1 MKKKKSP
8 ALSYVVPA
16 GYYLP
21 ADKRA
26 QTKTGNKLILMAVS
40 LLLVALLLFGIGL
53 PILFWNIQ
61 MAALTEAYGD
71 ILLLDPTPYDKGHL
85 TLSGETKVVEA
96 GPFRLTLPANAE
108 AAQSKNPEEPKS
120 SSAYVYKENGKML
133 IQIQADEINYNMQ
146 RDKDTAALDGLP
158 ADGLFSF
165 SMYTKAFE
173 KTLGYNPFS
182 SWYLYKKTVLSV
194 KPDDAKRYNISSMLT
209 YSFFLT
215 QKYLL
220 FDTTEMVYQI
230 EKPNYVAFIEIMP
243 LGETAK
249 VAQIYV
255 YDKTDLDTQ
264 YLCTISYKVE
274 NSASENMA
282 FGIINS
288 LELLPN
294 AKEITDEITMEAQKA
309 ENAEAQ
315 AAVEGAVE

>member
-1 MKKKKSP
+1 MKKKQSP

-26 QTKTGNKLILMAVS
+26 QTKTGNKLILMAVA
-40 LLLVALLLFGIGL
+40 LLLVAALLFSIGL

-61 MAALTEAYGD
+61 MTALTKAYGD
-71 ILLLDPTPYDKGHL
+71 ILSVDPTPYDKSNL

-108 AAQSKNPEEPKS
+108 TIQAKNPEEPETN
-120 SSAYVYKENGKML
+120 ATYVYKENGKAQ
-133 IQIQADEINYNMQ
+133 IQILVDKINYNLQ
-146 RDKDTAALDGLP
+146 RDGGTAAL
-158 ADGLFSF
+158 GLFSAEGLF
-165 SMYTKAFE
+165 SASLYTKVFE
-173 KTLGYNPFS
+173 KTLGYDPFS
-182 SWYLYKKTVLSV
+182 SWYLYKKTTLSV
-194 KPDDAKRYNISSMLT
+194 KPADAKRYNISSMLT
-209 YSFFLT
+209 YTFFLT
-215 QKYLL
+215 QKQLL
-220 FDTTEMVYQI
+220 FTTTETVYQI
-230 EKPNYVAFIEIMP
+230 EKPDYMAFIEIMP

-255 YDKTDLDTQ
+255 YDKADLDTQ
-264 YLCTISYKVE
+264 YLCTISYKME

-294 AKEITDEITMEAQKA
+294 AKESTDKITMEAQ
-309 ENAEAQ
+309 NAEAQ
-315 AAVEGAVE
+315 AAIKGEVE